1 LRAEKTLH
9 SFRALAGGGTADYGT
24 LYRLSLGLQPF
35 VKTITGFGKAGGVV
49 GILGNGLTGTT
60 SVTFNGIPATF
71 SVVSNTA
78 IKATVPAGA
87 TSGPIQ
93 VTTPRGTLNSNVS
106 FQVLP

>member
-1 LRAEKTLH
+1 MRAEKTLH
-9 SFRALAGGGTADYGT
+9 SFRALAGGGTAGYGT

-78 IKATVPAGA
+78 MGDGAGRCDFGA
-87 TSGPIQ
+87 NSGDHSERNAKQ
-93 VTTPRGTLNSNVS
+93 
-106 FQVLP
+106 